1 MKKSYLYFIVPLLLT
16 AVFGVYYWRYASVYD
31 ERIAKIEAEH
41 KADLDKKRSDEAKA
55 REKAIA
61 DAQEQTEKRKK
72 AKAEKEAREAK
83 EREERER
90 AAQERN
96 KAHEES
102 RKFADKVKALQKEVT
117 DNKTEIAKIEQDQKE
132 LVDEEK
138 YLREFAKQADANTQ
152 ALTGVI
158 QKIDDAE
165 KARAEAERAAAAAK
179 KSS

>member
-1 MKKSYLYFIVPLLLT
+1 MKKSYLYFVVPLILT
-16 AVFGVYYWRYASVYD
+16 AAFGVYYWHYASLYD
-31 ERIAKIEAEH
+31 ERIARIEADN
-41 KADLDKKRSDEAKA
+41 KAKLDKKREDEAKQ

-83 EREERER
+83 EHEERER

-102 RKFADKVKALQKEVT
+102 RKFADKVKALKKEVEE
-117 DNKTEIAKIEQDQKE
+117 NKAEIAKIQQDQKTF
-132 LVDEEK
+132 VDEESF
-138 YLREFAKQADANTQ
+138 LREYVKQAENNTQ
-152 ALTGVI
+152 ALTGVVE
-158 QKIDDAE
+158 KIDAAE
-165 KARAEAERAAAAAK
+165 KARIDAERAAAK